1 MPRSRVALAQPLL
14 LLLLAVAGQAVADI
28 KVSIEGVEGDER
40 RNVIT
45 RLSVERYKDRSDIDA
60 DTMRRLTNR
69 IDGEV
74 KNALRPFGY
83 YEPTVA
89 FDSRAEGKNWQV
101 AIAIKPGEPV
111 RVRELSISIEG
122 PGKDDPAFR
131 AVNALG
137 ELRLGMRLH
146 HREYEEV
153 KRQMTSIAES
163 NGYSEA
169 QMVKSE
175 MLVDTAAHTASI
187 NLELNTGP
195 RYSFGKIDIQQS
207 NIRPELMQRFLR
219 FHQGEPYNYNA
230 VLLTQFALDDS
241 QYFSRVDVTPGTPD
255 PKTLTVPVSIVAAKS
270 HPTFSIG
277 GGYGT
282 DTGVRG
288 TLGWTDTRVNDRGHR
303 FRFQIQA
310 SVKKRELNSR
320 YDIPIG
326 DPALERI
333 SLEAQNTV
341 DNLSDINTR
350 TTSFTPSITQV
361 HGRWQTVMSVAATRT
376 TTYRANPFTS
386 NLLVPGIVIA
396 SVPQDFLG
404 QELFTRAFYFELIG
418 SHSALGSDA
427 NFLRVHIQSEHTFDL
442 APKWHLLLRGE
453 IGASLVQNF
462 SELPFIYTFKAGG
475 DYSVRG
481 FGYNSLGPEDADGRN
496 VGGKDLLVGSVE
508 IDRDIPWNLAV
519 ATFFDFGNAYNSF
532 KDPLEYAAGVGVRYR
547 LPGVSIGLDIAKPLS
562 TPGKLRLHLNISPQL

>member
-310 SVKKRELNSR
+310 SVKTRHWSASRWKRRTPS
-320 YDIPIG
+320 
-326 DPALERI
+326 
-333 SLEAQNTV
+333 
-341 DNLSDINTR
+341 
-350 TTSFTPSITQV
+350 TTSRTSTPA
-361 HGRWQTVMSVAATRT
+361 RR
-376 TTYRANPFTS
+376 
-386 NLLVPGIVIA
+386 
-396 SVPQDFLG
+396 
-404 QELFTRAFYFELIG
+404 
-418 SHSALGSDA
+418 
-427 NFLRVHIQSEHTFDL
+427 
-442 APKWHLLLRGE
+442 
-453 IGASLVQNF
+453 
-462 SELPFIYTFKAGG
+462 
-475 DYSVRG
+475 
-481 FGYNSLGPEDADGRN
+481 
-496 VGGKDLLVGSVE
+496 
-508 IDRDIPWNLAV
+508 
-519 ATFFDFGNAYNSF
+519 
-532 KDPLEYAAGVGVRYR
+532 R
-547 LPGVSIGLDIAKPLS
+547 LPRRSRRS
-562 TPGKLRLHLNISPQL
+562 TDAGRP